1 MYQIKYDQ
9 LRKSDPNYKKLSNS
23 QKNQKY
29 LEAVTEVMAPVH
41 KSIIPL
47 HPLKVWED
55 ISPQFLATFWS
66 LTMYDLYVPDDTY
79 QQVITKTK
87 QQSLA
92 LLDSNNKGKKE
103 QERYLTLVE
112 KLQDEKKKQHEHVDK
127 VMYRL
132 KQEKDTW
139 FLSAKFAK
147 NETITRFLQLCLF
160 PRCTFTSIDAVYC
173 AKFVQIIHMLKT
185 PNFSTLLC
193 YDRLFC
199 DVTYSITS
207 CTENEAMRYGRF
219 LYAMLETVMRWH
231 KSKEMFEKECASYP
245 GFVTKYRLNNQHA
258 DNMDNVGYENYR
270 HVCHKWHYKL
280 AKAMVT
286 CLESK
291 DYVQIRNSLIIL
303 IKIIPFFPMLHK
315 LGQFIE
321 KRIEKVR
328 DEEKNNR
335 QDLFTLSS
343 SYLGLLKQRIIG
355 GHMVKEGEFHV
366 LVEKEKVAKKS
377 EKSEVANKHNGEA
390 KGMLQ

>member
-1 MYQIKYDQ
+1 
-9 LRKSDPNYKKLSNS
+9 LRKSDPNYKKLSTNV
-23 QKNQKY
+23 KNQKY
-29 LEAVTEVMAPVH
+29 FEAVNEVMEPIH

-47 HPLKVWED
+47 HPVKIWED
-55 ISPQFLATFWS
+55 ISPQFLTTFWS
-66 LTMYDLYVPDDTY
+66 LTMYDLYVPDETY
-79 QQVITKTK
+79 QQVITKTR

-92 LLDSNNKGKKE
+92 TMESSNNNKGKKE
-103 QERYLTLVE
+103 QERYVTLVE
-112 KLQDEKKKQHEHVDK
+112 KLQDEKKKQHEHVEK

-132 KQEKDTW
+132 RQEKDSW
-139 FLSAKFAK
+139 FLSRSAKSAK

-173 AKFVQIIHMLKT
+173 AKFVHVIHMLKT

-193 YDRLFC
+193 YDRVSSCQFVERRFTVSIVIQLFC

-207 CTENEAMRYGRF
+207 CSENEAMRYGRF

-231 KSKEMFEKECASYP
+231 KSKELFDRECANYP

-258 DNMDNVGYENYR
+258 DNLDNVGYENYR

-286 CLESK
+286 CLDSK

-303 IKIIPFFPMLHK
+303 IKIIPFFPVLQK
-315 LGQFIE
+315 VGQFIE

-343 SYLGLLKQRIIG
+343 SYLGLLKQRIMS
-355 GHMVKEGEFHV
+355 GHMVKESDFHI
-366 LVEKEKVAKKS
+366 LVEKEKVC
-377 EKSEVANKHNGEA
+377 
-390 KGMLQ
+390 L

>member
-1 MYQIKYDQ
+1 
-9 LRKSDPNYKKLSNS
+9 
-23 QKNQKY
+23 
-29 LEAVTEVMAPVH
+29 
-41 KSIIPL
+41 
-47 HPLKVWED
+47 
-55 ISPQFLATFWS
+55 
-66 LTMYDLYVPDDTY
+66 MYDLYVPDETY
-79 QQVITKTK
+79 QQVITKTR

-92 LLDSNNKGKKE
+92 TMESSNNNKGKKE
-103 QERYLTLVE
+103 QERYVTLVE
-112 KLQDEKKKQHEHVDK
+112 KLQDEKKKQHEHVEK

-132 KQEKDTW
+132 RQEKDSW
-139 FLSAKFAK
+139 FLSRSAKSAK

-173 AKFVQIIHMLKT
+173 AKFVHVIHMLKT

-193 YDRLFC
+193 YDRVSSCQFFERRFTVSIFIQLFC

-207 CTENEAMRYGRF
+207 CSENEAMRYGRF

-231 KSKEMFEKECASYP
+231 KSKELFDRECANYP

-258 DNMDNVGYENYR
+258 DNLDNVGYENYR

-286 CLESK
+286 CLDSK

-303 IKIIPFFPMLHK
+303 IKIIPFFPVLQK
-315 LGQFIE
+315 VGQFIE

-343 SYLGLLKQRIIG
+343 SYLGLLKQRIMS
-355 GHMVKEGEFHV
+355 GHMVKESDFHI
-366 LVEKEKVAKKS
+366 LVEKEKVC
-377 EKSEVANKHNGEA
+377 
-390 KGMLQ
+390 L

>member
-1 MYQIKYDQ
+1 
-9 LRKSDPNYKKLSNS
+9 LRKSDPNYKKLSTNV
-23 QKNQKY
+23 KNQKY
-29 LEAVTEVMAPVH
+29 FEAVNEVMEPIH

-47 HPLKVWED
+47 HPVKIWED
-55 ISPQFLATFWS
+55 ISPQFLTTFWS
-66 LTMYDLYVPDDTY
+66 LTMYDLYVPDETY
-79 QQVITKTK
+79 QQVITKTR

-92 LLDSNNKGKKE
+92 TMESSNNNKGKKE
-103 QERYLTLVE
+103 QERYVTLVE
-112 KLQDEKKKQHEHVDK
+112 KLQDEKKKQHEHVEK

-132 KQEKDTW
+132 RQEKDSW
-139 FLSAKFAK
+139 FLSRSAKSAK

-173 AKFVQIIHMLKT
+173 AKFVHVIHMLKT

-193 YDRLFC
+193 YDRVSSCQFVERRFTVSIVIQLFC

-207 CTENEAMRYGRF
+207 CSENEAMRYGRF

-231 KSKEMFEKECASYP
+231 KSKELFDRECANYP

-258 DNMDNVGYENYR
+258 DNLDNVGYENYR

-286 CLESK
+286 CLDSK

-303 IKIIPFFPMLHK
+303 IKIIPFFPVLQK
-315 LGQFIE
+315 VGQFIE

-343 SYLGLLKQRIIG
+343 SYLGLLKQRIMS
-355 GHMVKEGEFHV
+355 GHMVKESDFHI
-366 LVEKEKVAKKS
+366 LVEKEKVC
-377 EKSEVANKHNGEA
+377 VRYFV
-390 KGMLQ
+390 

>member
-1 MYQIKYDQ
+1 
-9 LRKSDPNYKKLSNS
+9 LRKSDPNYKKLSTNV
-23 QKNQKY
+23 KNQKY
-29 LEAVTEVMAPVH
+29 FEAVNEVMEPIH

-47 HPLKVWED
+47 HPVKIWED
-55 ISPQFLATFWS
+55 ISPQFLTTFWS
-66 LTMYDLYVPDDTY
+66 LTMYDLYVPDETY
-79 QQVITKTK
+79 QQVITKTR

-92 LLDSNNKGKKE
+92 TMESSNNNKGKKE
-103 QERYLTLVE
+103 QERYVTLVE
-112 KLQDEKKKQHEHVDK
+112 KLQDEKKKQHEHVEK

-132 KQEKDTW
+132 RQEKDSW
-139 FLSAKFAK
+139 FLSRSAKSAK

-173 AKFVQIIHMLKT
+173 AKFVHVIHMLKT

-193 YDRLFC
+193 YDRVSSCQFFERRFTVSIFIQLFC

-207 CTENEAMRYGRF
+207 CSENEAMRYGRF

-231 KSKEMFEKECASYP
+231 KSKELFDRECANYP

-258 DNMDNVGYENYR
+258 DNLDNVGYENYR

-286 CLESK
+286 CLDSK

-303 IKIIPFFPMLHK
+303 IKIIPFFPVLQK
-315 LGQFIE
+315 VGQFIE

-343 SYLGLLKQRIIG
+343 SYLGLLKQRIMS
-355 GHMVKEGEFHV
+355 GHMVKESDFHI
-366 LVEKEKVAKKS
+366 LVEKEKVC
-377 EKSEVANKHNGEA
+377 
-390 KGMLQ
+390 L